1 MNWTSLQIAS
11 NTLILVGTIL
21 VAFGTFGHFY
31 FGQKIEADKEKARQ
45 EEQRTQKTAAQIAA
59 EQLRRKQILAKLR
72 ETYILSHDG
81 ISPELMSGV
90 APLPKEW
97 VEQQL
102 AKMGENWRQAQYY

>member
-11 NTLILVGTIL
+11 NTLILVGVIL
-21 VAFGTFGHFY
+21 GAFGTFGHYY

-45 EEQRTQKTAAQIAA
+45 EESQAQRTAGLIAA

-81 ISPELMSGV
+81 ISPEMMSGV

-102 AKMGENWRQAQYY
+102 AKLGETWRQAQYY